1 MLGSYFIIYN
11 KMKYI
16 YIYIIITLFVF
27 FIGCLT
33 LPAPHVFSYVP
44 IKSEIKNKYIHSNSN
59 IPYLYLPYFYL
70 KTIENETKM
79 FSSLEIISLDKLK
92 TIRIRIRID
101 KNNEQLQFDSVILQ
115 TSKMHFKMEKTI
127 LHKDSVFNEEYL
139 KQIKMSDRIWN
150 KQIGNLKDSIL
161 VKIFVKNEIYDEEYY
176 YDGK

>member
-1 MLGSYFIIYN
+1 M
-11 KMKYI
+11 
-16 YIYIIITLFVF
+16 
-27 FIGCLT
+27 
-33 LPAPHVFSYVP
+33 
-44 IKSEIKNKYIHSNSN
+44 
-59 IPYLYLPYFYL
+59 

-92 TIRIRIRID
+92 TIRLRIRID

-127 LHKDSVFNEEYL
+127 LHKDSVFNEEYS